1 MQESSEKGIIQ
12 RVIDQ
17 VYAGFQLAQ
26 LEQTCLLRVSFLE
39 IYNDSVT
46 DLLEEET
53 SPSSRQD
60 SRGIPQINPI
70 NVSDE
75 MKNRRH

>member
-26 LEQTCLLRVSFLE
+26 LEQTCQLRVSFLE

-46 DLLEEET
+46 DLLEEDS
-53 SPSSRQD
+53 SPTGRQD
-60 SRGIPQINPI
+60 SKGTPLVN
-70 NVSDE
+70 
-75 MKNRRH
+75 